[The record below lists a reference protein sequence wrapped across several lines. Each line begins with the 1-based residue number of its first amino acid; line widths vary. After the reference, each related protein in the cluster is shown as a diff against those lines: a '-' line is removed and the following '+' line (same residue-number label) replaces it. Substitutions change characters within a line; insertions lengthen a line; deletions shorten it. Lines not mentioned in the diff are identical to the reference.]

1 WHWIFFINVPIGI
14 LTILLILL
22 YLREKVEHVKLPIDY
37 LGASLFTVALL
48 GLLFALQRAGESL
61 NWTEP
66 LVVILFA
73 V

>member
-1 WHWIFFINVPIGI
+1 M
-14 LTILLILL
+14 
-22 YLREKVEHVKLPIDY
+22 
-37 LGASLFTVALL
+37 ALL

-73 V
+73 VSIILFVAFYFVEKRAKDPIMPFVLFKNPLF